1 MRTKMTFI
9 EIVRTLYRHRML
21 ADKRSYGSEQ
31 NKTAKVM
38 VYVSS
43 SLCIIYLIGL
53 AIPFA
58 MIANESRTTTAAE
71 LFADIFPFI
80 LLLDF
85 GMRFL
90 IQQTP
95 AQIVRPYTLLPLP
108 RYACVDTFILSS
120 ILSLGNLVWLAFILP
135 YLLMAVVF
143 SYGLLTTSMIVI
155 FSLLLIAA
163 NSQWYTVV
171 RTLVNESVLWWL
183 LPVAVYGL
191 LATPFYIGADAGFDQ
206 FDAVYSTVGTAI
218 DRHNPMAILVPMLL
232 LAALV
237 CINRKLQYKY
247 VQIELMREN
256 RNKEVKTVNSFKFL
270 ERYGELGTFIQ
281 LEIKLLMR
289 NKTPRKAFLTGIYT
303 MLFISL
309 IIIFSDVYDSN
320 TMTNFWGLYNFI
332 LLGSQALLRTM
343 GYEGNYIDCLLVR
356 KENIL
361 ELLRAKYIFYSA
373 LLIIPFVLMLPVV
386 ISGKWSL
393 YMLVSYAVFTI
404 GFQYFLLLQTAVYN
418 MQTIP
423 LNEKLTT
430 KGGLDGNYLVI
441 GIMISVFLIPNIL
454 VGAIQSVFS
463 NNVAYSIMLVIGIV
477 FVITHPIWLRNIYNR
492 MMKRKYKNLESFTA
506 SRS

>member
-1 MRTKMTFI
+1 MTFND
-9 EIVRTLYRHRML
+9 IVKTLYHHRML

-31 NKTAKVM
+31 NKVAKVM
-38 VYVSS
+38 VYVSL
-43 SLCIIYLIGL
+43 SLSIIYLIGL
-53 AIPFA
+53 SIPFA
-58 MIANESRTTTAAE
+58 IIANESRTMTAAE
-71 LFADIFPFI
+71 LFTDIMPFI
-80 LLLDF
+80 LLADF

-120 ILSLGNLVWLAFILP
+120 ILSLGNLIWMAFILP

-143 SYGLLTTSMIVI
+143 SYGLAPTIIIVI
-155 FSLLLIAA
+155 FSLLLVAA
-163 NSQWYTVV
+163 NSQWYSIV

-183 LPVAVYGL
+183 LPVVVYGL
-191 LATPFYIGADAGFDQ
+191 IASPFYIGADAGFDQ

-218 DRHNPMAILVPMLL
+218 DRHNPTAILAPMLL

-237 CINRKLQYKY
+237 YINRKLQFKY

-256 RNKEVKTVNSFKFL
+256 RNKEVKKVNRFTFL
-270 ERYGELGTFIQ
+270 ERYGELGTFMQ

-303 MLFISL
+303 MLFISML
-309 IIIFSDVYDSN
+309 IIFSDVYDSN
-320 TMTNFWGLYNFI
+320 GMTNFWGLYNFI

-373 LLIIPFVLMLPVV
+373 LLIIPFLLMLPVV

-393 YMLVSYAVFTI
+393 YMLISYAVYTI

-430 KGGLDGNYLVI
+430 KGGLDGNYMVI
-441 GIMISVFLIPNIL
+441 AIMISVFLIPNLL
-454 VGAIQSVFS
+454 VSAIQSVFS
-463 NNVAYSIMLVIGIV
+463 DNVAYSVMLAIGIV
-477 FVITHPIWLRNIYNR
+477 FIITHPIWLRNIYKR
-492 MMKRKYKNLESFTA
+492 MMKRKYKNIESFTA